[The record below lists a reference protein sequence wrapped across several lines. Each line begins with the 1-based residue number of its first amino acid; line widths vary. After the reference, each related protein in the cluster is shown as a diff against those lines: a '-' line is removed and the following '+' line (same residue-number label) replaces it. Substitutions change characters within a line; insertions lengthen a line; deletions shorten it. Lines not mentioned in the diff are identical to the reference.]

1 MSVDKLVDSTQLDA
15 DLTSVADAIRAKS
28 GGSTQLAFPA
38 GFVSEIQ
45 AIPGGG
51 DEVFFSTQGYMY
63 VEEIDFPATVT
74 DLKMNF
80 YNTGGYSHVKSISG
94 MAQTTTG
101 APGNQFR
108 GLSDLETV
116 HLPRACRFYSYAFR
130 ACTKLKTVELG
141 SIGYPVVYMADAS
154 HNVFYGVTQ
163 SGLTITLYVNAS
175 TLAEAQAIS
184 DVGALAPWGATNAT
198 IVYRSSTTGE
208 VLV

>member
-28 GGSTQLAFPA
+28 GGSGQLAFPA
-38 GFVSEIQ
+38 GFVSEIGN
-45 AIPGGG
+45 ISGGG

-116 HLPRACRFYSYAFR
+116 DLPRVCHLYATAFR
-130 ACTKLKTVELG
+130 DCKKLETVELG
-141 SIGYPVVYMADAS
+141 SVGYPVV
-154 HNVFYGVTQ
+154 VTRATSFQ
-163 SGLTITLYVNAS
+163 NDTQAFTITMYVNAS